1 MWKFLV
7 PVILAVVF
15 VVVEEVVTSREEAS
29 SCSYSTTKKAQDYSH
44 KSLIFC
50 WTWKVCV
57 WENSQSVRK
66 WALINQ
72 PWQSQPP
79 GNGCSSINSNSR
91 GLDACPLLL
100 LALKMG
106 RQQRPS
112 CCGLW
117 PLLDGKI
124 LCWWPSTL
132 NWLMLTRVLCLI
144 GFIGQSS
151 EQRSIVLH
159 VLRGVSHNITNAAI
173 LWVAVM

>member
-79 GNGCSSINSNSR
+79 GNGCSSINSNGG
-91 GLDACPLLL
+91 GLDACPLATLQKFHDFAITQIL
-100 LALKMG
+100 HEINFEDSRSAKSVILTYCMYLYFDSFTFCRLK
-106 RQQRPS
+106 S
-112 CCGLW
+112 TKIKNSE
-117 PLLDGKI
+117 PLK
-124 LCWWPSTL
+124 
-132 NWLMLTRVLCLI
+132 
-144 GFIGQSS
+144 
-151 EQRSIVLH
+151 
-159 VLRGVSHNITNAAI
+159 
-173 LWVAVM
+173 

>member
-7 PVILAVVF
+7 PVILAVVVF
-15 VVVEEVVTSREEAS
+15 VEEVVTSREEASS

-79 GNGCSSINSNSR
+79 GNGCSSINSNGG
-91 GLDACPLLL
+91 GLDACPLAL

-106 RQQRPS
+106 RRWQRKRPS
-112 CCGLW
+112 CCVAFGLCLMGKSFVDD
-117 PLLDGKI
+117 PLL
-124 LCWWPSTL
+124 
-132 NWLMLTRVLCLI
+132 LI
-144 GFIGQSS
+144 GWCWQ
-151 EQRSIVLH
+151 EHRC
-159 VLRGVSHNITNAAI
+159 A
-173 LWVAVM
+173 

>member
-1 MWKFLV
+1 MMWKFLV

-79 GNGCSSINSNSR
+79 GNGCSSINSNGG
-91 GLDACPLLL
+91 GLDACPLATLRKFNDFAITQILL
-100 LALKMG
+100 EINFKDSRSAKSDLLIHLGALN
-106 RQQRPS
+106 
-112 CCGLW
+112 
-117 PLLDGKI
+117 LD
-124 LCWWPSTL
+124 
-132 NWLMLTRVLCLI
+132 
-144 GFIGQSS
+144 FY
-151 EQRSIVLH
+151 EFLH
-159 VLRGVSHNITNAAI
+159 S
-173 LWVAVM
+173 

>member
-15 VVVEEVVTSREEAS
+15 VLVEEVVTSREEASS

-79 GNGCSSINSNSR
+79 GNGCSSINSNGG
-91 GLDACPLLL
+91 GLDACPLAL
-100 LALKMG
+100 LAPQNGSTLATQAAFMF
-106 RQQRPS
+106 
-112 CCGLW
+112 CGLW

-132 NWLMLTRVLCLI
+132 NWLMLTRASLCLI

-151 EQRSIVLH
+151 EHSGGLSCYMFWE
-159 VLRGVSHNITNAAI
+159 G
-173 LWVAVM
+173 